1 MNKKVQFLVEKYGIT
16 ALSNDNLSLFV
27 SEIYNDGYHDGKAFK
42 ERYMTIRDHFAGLAM
57 QGLSTIDGYIGLD
70 YIASDAYA
78 LADAMLKAREVGDD
92 N

>member
-1 MNKKVQFLVEKYGIT
+1 MNEDKAKLEKIVELLMHENNTLKA
-16 ALSNDNLSLFV
+16 ALLESERRLDNGL
-27 SEIYNDGYHDGKAFK
+27 
-42 ERYMTIRDHFAGLAM
+42 TIRDHFAGLAM